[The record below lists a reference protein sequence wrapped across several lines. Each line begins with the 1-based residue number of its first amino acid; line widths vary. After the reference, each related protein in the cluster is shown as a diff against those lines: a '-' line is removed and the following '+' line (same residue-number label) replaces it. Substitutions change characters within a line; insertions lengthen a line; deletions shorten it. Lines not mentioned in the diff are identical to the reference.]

1 MIYGLILVGGRSSR
15 MGSDKSQINYHG
27 VPQAQFLYDLL
38 SKYCSKVFYSCRE
51 EQATN
56 FHPSIIDK
64 YLEVGPISGLLSA
77 FDTHPDASWLLVAC
91 DMPSMNDKTIPK
103 LLQNRNTEK
112 SATAFLSAENLSP
125 EPLFTIY
132 ENSAR
137 EKLSQFFENGNQS
150 LKHFLQSID
159 IQLIEEEKSV
169 LLNINTPTEFENYV
183 SNSANK

>member
-15 MGSDKSQINYHG
+15 MGTDKSQINYHG

-38 SKYCSKVFYSCRE
+38 SKYCQKVFFSCRE
-51 EQATN
+51 EQSAH
-56 FHPSIIDK
+56 FQPFIIDK
-64 YLEVGPISGLLSA
+64 YSEVGPISGLLSA
-77 FDTHPDASWLLVAC
+77 FAENPTASWLLVAC
-91 DMPSMNDKTIPK
+91 DMPSMNDETIQK

-112 SATAFLSAENLSP
+112 LATTFLNTENLSP

-137 EKLSQFFENGNQS
+137 EKLIQFFEDGNQS

-159 IQLIEEEKSV
+159 IQLIKEEKSI

>member
-27 VPQAQFLYDLL
+27 IPQAQFLYDLL
-38 SKYCSKVFYSCRE
+38 SKYCSKVFFSCRE

-56 FHPSIIDK
+56 FQPSIIDK
-64 YLEVGPISGLLSA
+64 YSEAGPISGLLSA
-77 FDTHPDASWLLVAC
+77 FDVHPNASWLLIAC
-91 DMPSMNDKTIPK
+91 DMPLINNDSIQF
-103 LLQNRNTEK
+103 LLKNRNLEK
-112 SATAFLSAENLSP
+112 SATAFLNIGNNSP

-132 ENSAR
+132 ENSGR
-137 EKLSQFFENGNQS
+137 EKLFRFFEEGSQS

-159 IQLIEEEKSV
+159 IQLIKEEKEI
-169 LLNINTPTEFENYV
+169 LLNINTPTDFENYV